1 MLPAIP
7 SLVTGDTGVRVTE
20 DKAPKEV
27 KAEDYGP
34 ITDSDNVERFVND
47 YFADIPLMAKIAG
60 CESRYRQLDSK
71 GGVLKGEE
79 NSYDRGVMQ
88 INVLYHGETAAELGL
103 DVNNLEDN
111 VKYARYLYERE
122 GAAPW
127 MSSSACWAKS
137 EIARR

>member
-7 SLVTGDTGVRVTE
+7 SLVIGDTEVGVTE
-20 DKAPKEV
+20 GKAPKEV
-27 KAEDYGP
+27 KIEDYEP

-60 CESRYRQLDSK
+60 CESHYRHLNSK
-71 GGVLKGEE
+71 GDVLRGEE

-103 DVNNLEDN
+103 DVHNLEDN